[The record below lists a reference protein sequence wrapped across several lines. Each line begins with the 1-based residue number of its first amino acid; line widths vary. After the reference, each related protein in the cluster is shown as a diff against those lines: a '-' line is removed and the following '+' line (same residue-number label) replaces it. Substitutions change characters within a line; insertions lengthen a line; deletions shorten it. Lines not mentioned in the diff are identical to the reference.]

1 MRNGACTGNK
11 IRIISRVKYVLLI
24 CVKIRKRVC
33 TVLFICFVSVIM
45 INNFAFQYTNKTQVE
60 ALLLKI
66 NSRKSCGYDGIPPR
80 LVKESANAIA
90 GPIAAIMNHS
100 IRTGQYPSRLKL
112 GQVTPLFKKDDEL
125 NKSNYRKT
133 AGKLYAWTLARGK
146 SVKEVL
152 TYLSLSQDFFL
163 SFSSSP
169 FLAKKGMYKSLSL
182 PSGVDS
188 ALRSCVTKREK

>member
-1 MRNGACTGNK
+1 
-11 IRIISRVKYVLLI
+11 
-24 CVKIRKRVC
+24 
-33 TVLFICFVSVIM
+33 M

-163 SFSSSP
+163 SFFFPISR
-169 FLAKKGMYKSLSL
+169 KKRCKIAF
-182 PSGVDS
+182 S
-188 ALRSCVTKREK
+188 AFWR